1 MCATLTDEDVG
12 KLVERADGKVIGS
25 VASVEGGRAQV
36 EPEPDALDSILSR
49 FGWAETFDPFVLDGS
64 DIDEITENR
73 ILLGEEF
80 SGGAERSSASDDRD
94 RTGEGTR
101 NPQNRPDR

>member
-1 MCATLTDEDVG
+1 MSATLTDDDVG

-49 FGWAETFDPFVLDGS
+49 FGWAETFDPFVLEGS
-64 DIDEITENR
+64 AVDEITENR
-73 ILLGEEF
+73 ILLEEGAT
-80 SGGAERSSASDDRD
+80 SGNERSSATDESRTSDEEAH
-94 RTGEGTR
+94 G
-101 NPQNRPDR
+101 RPDH

>member
-25 VASVEGGRAQV
+25 IASVEGGRAQV

-64 DIDEITENR
+64 DVDEITENR
-73 ILLGEEF
+73 VLLGEEF
-80 SGGAERSSASDDRD
+80 ESDAERSEPRDERD
-94 RTGEGTR
+94 RTGEGTP
-101 NPQNRPDR
+101 NP

>member
-1 MCATLTDEDVG
+1 MCATLTDDDVG

-49 FGWAETFDPFVLDGS
+49 FGWAETFDPFVLEGS
-64 DIDEITENR
+64 AIDEITENR
-73 ILLGEEF
+73 ILLEEGAT
-80 SGGAERSSASDDRD
+80 SGNERSSAADEPRTSDEEAH
-94 RTGEGTR
+94 G
-101 NPQNRPDR
+101 RPDH